1 MLILFTMENN
11 MKANYPLEFAKLLG
25 FFGLGYFG
33 FMYFRS
39 AIYAIPLAMLGSAI
53 VSVIYTSLEKEN

>member
-1 MLILFTMENN
+1 

-53 VSVIYTSLEKEN
+53 VSVIYTSLEKES